1 MTDTKMRKNHHGIYF
16 FPVLLIAVL
25 AVSGYF
31 ALPKLFDMG
40 RSDLEYKVLAG
51 TKPKDYRKLLK
62 KNPDLVG
69 WIKVPGTKINYPVM
83 QTPKTPQYY
92 LHRDFHKRYSLSG
105 CIFMDAKTDIRRSKN
120 YLIYGHH
127 MQDGTMFGQLVKYS
141 DPSFYKKHRVIY
153 FTRIYKNGRY
163 EKRKYRVFACYKTA
177 ENNRRSYLDY
187 ANITSRKKYDKFVRL
202 QTESTEIRSS
212 FTPSWDID
220 LLTLST
226 CSYHISGHL
235 GRYSLSAYRVY

>member
-1 MTDTKMRKNHHGIYF
+1 MTKKHHGIYF

-25 AVSGYF
+25 AISGYF

-40 RSDLEYKVLAG
+40 RSGLEYKVLAG

-62 KNPDLVG
+62 ENPDLVG

-83 QTPKTPQYY
+83 QTPKVPQYY

-105 CIFMDAKTDIRRSKN
+105 CIFMDAKTDISRSKN

-153 FTRIYKNGRY
+153 FTRIYKSGRY

-202 QTESTEIRSS
+202 QTESTEIKNS

-226 CSYHISGHL
+226 CSYHIAGHL

>member
-1 MTDTKMRKNHHGIYF
+1 MKKNHHGIYF

-40 RSDLEYKVLAG
+40 RSGLEYKVLAG

-62 KNPDLVG
+62 ENPDLVG

-83 QTPKTPQYY
+83 QTPKIPQYY

-105 CIFMDAKTDIRRSKN
+105 CIFMDAKTNLNRSKN

-202 QTESTEIRSS
+202 QTESTEIKSS

-226 CSYHISGHL
+226 CSYHIAGHL

>member
-1 MTDTKMRKNHHGIYF
+1 MNKNHHANYF
-16 FPVLLIAVL
+16 IPALLILVL

-40 RSDLEYKVLAG
+40 RSGLEYKVLAG

-83 QTPKTPQYY
+83 QTPAKPQYY
-92 LHRDFHKRYSLSG
+92 LHRDFYRRYSVSG
-105 CIFMDAKTDIRRSKN
+105 CIFMDAKTDLQHSKN
-120 YLIYGHH
+120 FLIYGHH
-127 MQDGTMFGQLVKYS
+127 MKDGTMFGSLVNYS
-141 DPSFYKKHRVIY
+141 DPSFFRKHRSIY
-153 FTRIYKNGRY
+153 FIRIYKNGRS

-177 ENNRRSYLDY
+177 ENNRKSYLDY
-187 ANITSRKKYDKFVRL
+187 ANITNRKKYRSFVRL
-202 QTESTEIRSS
+202 QKESSEIKSS
-212 FTPSWDID
+212 FTPQWDID

-226 CSYHISGHL
+226 CSYHIAGHL

>member
-1 MTDTKMRKNHHGIYF
+1 MTKKHHGIYF

-25 AVSGYF
+25 AISGYF

-40 RSDLEYKVLAG
+40 RSGLEYKVLAG

-62 KNPDLVG
+62 ENPDLVG

-83 QTPKTPQYY
+83 QTPKVPQYY

-105 CIFMDAKTDIRRSKN
+105 CIFMDAKTDISRSKN

-127 MQDGTMFGQLVKYS
+127 MQDSTMFGQLVKYS

-153 FTRIYKNGRY
+153 FTRIYKSGRY

-202 QTESTEIRSS
+202 QTESTEIKNS

-226 CSYHISGHL
+226 CSYHIAGHL